1 MKQATSHL
9 LHRLLEPGFV
19 IVAAI
24 LLIGAIGL
32 NGATQYMKL
41 YFKKEPVPLTKPL
54 DTVPLKMGHWVQVS
68 KDQPLEHDFQEVLGT
83 DKFIFRDYV
92 DDRIVSA
99 DQIAAFDDKTWQERR
114 AMVAD
119 IQMRHPEAVVN
130 LGVTYYTG
138 LVDTVAHIPD
148 RCYIADGF
156 EPTSYQILTWPIM
169 AGVPGA
175 GDKDVKLRFI
185 SFEDQVGRTRL
196 KKSVS
201 YFFSVNGHFESDPLG
216 VRRSLQ
222 SLLQRYGYYM
232 KIETMTMIQDQ
243 EKSAE
248 VQTDFLTSVMPE
260 VQKCLPDWSHYGR

>member
-1 MKQATSHL
+1 MKSSTSRFS
-9 LHRLLEPGFV
+9 RLLEPGFV
-19 IVAAI
+19 VVAVI

-41 YFKKEPVPLTKPL
+41 YFKKQPVPLARPL
-54 DTVPLKMGHWVQVS
+54 DSVPLKMGHWVQVS

-83 DKFIFRDYV
+83 DQFIFRDYV

-99 DQIAAFDDKTWQERR
+99 DDIAAFEDKSETERR
-114 AMVAD
+114 GMLAK
-119 IQMRHPEAVVN
+119 IQMEHPEAVVN

-156 EPTSYQILTWPIM
+156 EPTSYQFMQWPILRD
-169 AGVPGA
+169 VPGA
-175 GDKDVKLRFI
+175 ASKTVNLRFI

-201 YFFSVNGHFESDPLG
+201 YFFSVNGHYEDDPLG

-232 KIETMTMIQDQ
+232 KIETMTLIQNQ
-243 EKSAE
+243 ERSAA

-260 VQKCLPDWSHYGR
+260 IQKCLPDWERYAR